1 MSAVTITKNNFK
13 QEVLESSEPVLI
25 DFWASWCG
33 PCRMIAP
40 IVEQIATEQAGMVKV
55 GKVNVDEEPQLAA
68 QFGVMSIPTLVVF
81 KDGQVVGKSI
91 ARKAMIW
98 RYAAYYKH

>member
-40 IVEQIATEQAGMVKV
+40 IVEQIATEQAGY
-55 GKVNVDEEPQLAA
+55 GK
-68 QFGVMSIPTLVVF
+68 GR
-81 KDGQVVGKSI
+81 KGQRG
-91 ARKAMIW
+91 
-98 RYAAYYKH
+98 